1 MAVTVRAASVR
12 PPVVNVVVY
21 PARIGSTARP
31 AREVKMAK
39 SDTVIYG
46 VRAALNVA
54 VHRPQAIRR
63 VLFDRQTSKAIGPLL
78 KATAAQRKPYREAE
92 EEDLRQVAKTVHHE
106 GVVVVAAP
114 LPFTRIDTFI
124 DHLPPDGF
132 VVALDAV
139 NNPHN
144 QGAIL
149 RTAAWFGAAG
159 VVLSTTE
166 RHVNSAAIRVSQGGA
181 EMLPCVG
188 VARLGPVLRRLRER
202 GYAVVAADQNAPQS
216 GFEAPPA
223 RPVCLV
229 MGNEA
234 EGLARPVLDLCDRR
248 ISIPGTGAIESLNV
262 SVAAG
267 ILMSMVT
274 GPQTSPRPPRAR

>member
-1 MAVTVRAASVR
+1 
-12 PPVVNVVVY
+12 
-21 PARIGSTARP
+21 
-31 AREVKMAK
+31 MAK

-46 VRAALNVA
+46 VRAALAVA
-54 VHRPQAIRR
+54 AHRPQAIRR

-92 EEDLRQVAKTVHHE
+92 EEDLRQVANTVHHE
-106 GVVVVAAP
+106 GVVVVATP
-114 LPFTRIDTFI
+114 LPFIGLDAFI
-124 DHLPPDGF
+124 DRLPPDGL
-132 VVALDAV
+132 VVALDGV
-139 NNPHN
+139 RNPHN

-149 RTAAWFGAAG
+149 RTAAWFGATG
-159 VVLSTTE
+159 VVLSTAE

-181 EMLPCVG
+181 EMVPCVG
-188 VARLGPVLRRLRER
+188 VGRLGPALRRLRER
-202 GYAVVAADQNAPQS
+202 GYALVAADQEATQS
-216 GFEAPPA
+216 ALEARPV

-234 EGLARPVLDLCDRR
+234 EGLARPVLEFCDRR
-248 ISIPGTGAIESLNV
+248 ITIPGTGAIESLNV

-274 GPQTSPRPPRAR
+274 GPLTTPRPPRAR

>member
-1 MAVTVRAASVR
+1 
-12 PPVVNVVVY
+12 
-21 PARIGSTARP
+21 
-31 AREVKMAK
+31 MAK
-39 SDTVIYG
+39 NDTVIYG
-46 VRAALNVA
+46 IRAALAVA
-54 VHRPQAIRR
+54 ARRPEAIRR
-63 VLFDRQTSKAIGPLL
+63 VLFDREVSKVIGPLL

-92 EEDLRQVAKTVHHE
+92 EQDLRQVAKTVHHE

-114 LPFTRIDTFI
+114 LPFTRVDTFFEA
-124 DHLPPDGF
+124 LPSDGF

-144 QGAIL
+144 QGAII

-159 VVLSTTE
+159 VVVGTEE

-181 EMLPCVG
+181 ELVPYVG
-188 VARLGPVLRRLRER
+188 VNRLVPVLRRLKER
-202 GYAVVAADQNAPQS
+202 GYSIVAADQNAPDTVYQ
-216 GFEAPPA
+216 APPI

-229 MGNEA
+229 LGNEA
-234 EGLARPVLDLCDRR
+234 MGIARPVLEFCDRR
-248 ISIPGTGAIESLNV
+248 VTIPGQGSIESLNV

-274 GPQTSPRPPRAR
+274 GAPQSPRPPRAR